1 MKLSLVIVRRW
12 IKLPAKDPVSRRV
25 KTLLLLSNIGSC
37 ERGEMLKGI
46 SSGSSERL
54 DDEFRLHSS
63 LPLCFFSGFVESAVE
78 VAGFDEEEEE
88 DDEEEVDVLSKV
100 GINLAFESTFNN
112 CL

>member
-1 MKLSLVIVRRW
+1 M
-12 IKLPAKDPVSRRV
+12 KLPAKDPVSRRV
-25 KTLLLLSNIGSC
+25 LTLLLFPSIGSC

-46 SSGSSERL
+46 SSESSERL

-63 LPLCFFSGFVESAVE
+63 LPLCFFAGFVESAVE

-88 DDEEEVDVLSKV
+88 EDDEEEVDVLGKV
-100 GINLAFESTFNN
+100 GINLAFESTFNS

>member
-1 MKLSLVIVRRW
+1 
-12 IKLPAKDPVSRRV
+12 
-25 KTLLLLSNIGSC
+25 
-37 ERGEMLKGI
+37 MLKGF

-63 LPLCFFSGFVESAVE
+63 LPLCFFAACVESAVE
-78 VAGFDEEEEE
+78 IAGFDEEEIDEEEE
-88 DDEEEVDVLSKV
+88 DEGEVDVLGKV

>member
-1 MKLSLVIVRRW
+1 M
-12 IKLPAKDPVSRRV
+12 KLPAKDPVSRRV
-25 KTLLLLSNIGSC
+25 LTLLLFPSIGSC
-37 ERGEMLKGI
+37 ERGEILKGI
-46 SSGSSERL
+46 SSGSSERV

-63 LPLCFFSGFVESAVE
+63 LPLCFFAGFVESAVE

-88 DDEEEVDVLSKV
+88 EEEDDEEEVDGLGKV

>member
-1 MKLSLVIVRRW
+1 M
-12 IKLPAKDPVSRRV
+12 KLPAKDTVSRRV
-25 KTLLLLSNIGSC
+25 LTLLLFPSIGSC
-37 ERGEMLKGI
+37 ERGKMLKGI

-54 DDEFRLHSS
+54 NDEFRLHSS
-63 LPLCFFSGFVESAVE
+63 LPLCFFAGFVESAVQ

-88 DDEEEVDVLSKV
+88 EEEKDDEEEVALGKV